1 MGLGAVRLGM
11 LSHITLVLGA
21 SLVVSCQPSPVPAPV
36 TTPSR
41 GDEQPVHREAPE
53 AASQPQE
60 RNRGLYVGANLGV
73 EYGMHPEMSNLSLPD
88 GMKRRWS
95 LDHADG
101 WRLVVAEDGEDL
113 VVLMTDREGVVT
125 DDVTI
130 QGAAP
135 SHRILHD
142 CGDDVVPSLVSNDDC
157 ANDAQSAVALRA
169 WYPRGSKLVAAQE
182 QIRCFCP
189 IP

>member
-1 MGLGAVRLGM
+1 M
-11 LSHITLVLGA
+11 LPRITLVLGA
-21 SLVVSCQPSPVPAPV
+21 TLVAACQPSPGAAPV
-36 TTPSR
+36 TTPPRS
-41 GDEQPVHREAPE
+41 DQQSVHREAPD
-53 AASQPQE
+53 AGSRPLE
-60 RNRGLYVGANLGV
+60 RNRGLYVGANIGV

-95 LDHADG
+95 LEHADG
-101 WRLVVAEDGEDL
+101 WRLVVAEDGDDL
-113 VVLMTDREGVVT
+113 VVLMTDSVGLVT

-130 QGAAP
+130 EGVAS

-169 WYPRGSKLVAAQE
+169 WYPRGDKLVAAKD